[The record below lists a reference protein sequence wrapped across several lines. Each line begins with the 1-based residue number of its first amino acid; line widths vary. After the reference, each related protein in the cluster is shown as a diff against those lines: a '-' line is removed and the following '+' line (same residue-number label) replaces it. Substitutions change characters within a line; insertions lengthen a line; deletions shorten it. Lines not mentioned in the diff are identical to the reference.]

1 MKMKSSTL
9 LFSLCLLTLLGACG
23 GQGES
28 REERQLLGSIEEAW
42 MLCETDL
49 PAAQARAEEL
59 AESVG
64 GASEYVRQKYDML
77 AIRLRDK
84 NDIVPSTPDSALQV
98 QQFFARRGSA
108 IDKERSCYYAGSA
121 YRDLKDYPQAVSYF
135 LMAVDAARQGEDA
148 DTLLWQNTLSQ
159 LGHLYILLLD
169 YEAELKVAWQSMELA
184 KASRTNL
191 AFYQADV
198 AAAYQNLNDT
208 LHCLRY
214 LDEAHRTIRR
224 ERYHPK
230 YGRTLAYMLS
240 AYARLGRLGTVDTL
254 LQKLALLPEE
264 QRPHNYGLSLALC
277 HEKALRTDSAILCYA
292 SCYNKEEDIAG
303 RYEAAAGLQRCYLRQ
318 GDFRQAALWGSRL
331 YDTNDSIIARRAFE
345 QTERARDTYVYFR
358 NKEEEQNLRQK
369 AETIARRNRRLVLYC
384 ATTSLALLCTVLGG
398 LAFYSFRRR
407 HYTEELID
415 KDRKLRSAEKEIQK
429 RSEELMRRRRI
440 NQELTQL
447 ALMSG
452 TTDNAEEVIEF
463 FQKVAAG
470 QAKLEQDSWRKLMG
484 AVETLHPGFHDAV
497 QERLQ
502 GHLREP
508 LIRTMCL
515 MKIGLEPAQVA
526 RVMDAKIQTVWNR
539 FKRAEATCG
548 DLLGPA

>member
-1 MKMKSSTL
+1 MKKKSSTL
-9 LFSLCLLTLLGACG
+9 LISFCLLTLLGACG
-23 GQGES
+23 RQEDSG
-28 REERQLLGSIEEAW
+28 EERQLLGIIEETW

-49 PAAQARAEEL
+49 SAAQARAEEL
-59 AESVG
+59 ADSVG

-84 NDIVPSTPDSALQV
+84 SDIVPSTPDSALRV
-98 QQFFARRGSA
+98 QQYFARRGNA

-148 DTLLWQNTLSQ
+148 DTLLWQNALSQ

-184 KASRTNL
+184 KATRTNL

-198 AAAYQNLNDT
+198 ATAYQNLNDT

-224 ERYHPK
+224 EHYHPK

-254 LQKLALLPEE
+254 LQKLSQLPEE
-264 QRPHNYGLSLALC
+264 QRPHNYELSLALC
-277 HEKALRTDSAILCYA
+277 HEKALRTDSAILCYT
-292 SCYNKEEDIAG
+292 SCYNKEEDITG
-303 RYEAAAGLQRCYLRQ
+303 RYEAAAGLQRCYLRR

-331 YDTNDSIIARRAFE
+331 YDTNDSVIAQRAFE

-369 AETIARRNRRLVLYC
+369 AEAIARRNRRLVFFS

-398 LAFYSFRRR
+398 MAFYSFRRR
-407 HYTEELID
+407 HYTEELVD
-415 KDRKLRSAEKEIQK
+415 KDRMLRSAEKEIQK
-429 RSEELMRRRRI
+429 RSDELMQRRKI

-447 ALMSG
+447 ALMNG
-452 TTDNAEEVIEF
+452 TTDEAEEVIEL

-470 QAKLEQDSWRKLMG
+470 QAELKQDSWRKLMG

-497 QERLQ
+497 QGRLQ

-508 LIRTMCL
+508 LIRTICL

-526 RVMDAKIQTVWNR
+526 RVMNAKIQTVWNR
-539 FKRAEATCG
+539 FKRAESTCG

>member
-1 MKMKSSTL
+1 MNRKSSTL

-23 GQGES
+23 RQGES

-49 PAAQARAEEL
+49 SATQARAEEL

-84 NDIVPSTPDSALQV
+84 DDIVPSTPDSALRV
-98 QQFFARRGSA
+98 QQYFARRGSA

-148 DTLLWQNTLSQ
+148 DTLLWQNALSQ
-159 LGHLYILLLD
+159 LGHLYMLMLD
-169 YEAELKVAWQSMELA
+169 YEAELKVALQSVELS
-184 KASRTNL
+184 KASQTNV

-198 AAAYQNLNDT
+198 ATAYQNLNDT

-224 ERYHPK
+224 EHYHPQ
-230 YGRTLAYMLS
+230 YGRTLAYILS

-508 LIRTMCL
+508 LIRTICL